1 MSEEDQA
8 TYTNHVIEEL
18 RKHLSYAKSKS
29 YGYIVDDIKG
39 MYTCCEVSKK
49 LILDFVEEIEYNY
62 GNRPALMRLLRN
74 WLLIM
79 ISNRYYGYTEEFTI

>member
-1 MSEEDQA
+1 MNCESVGSDFQA
-8 TYTNHVIEEL
+8 IWQKILKRQVYANFGQSSVIDDL

-49 LILDFVEEIEYNY
+49 LILVFVEEVEYNY

-74 WLLIM
+74 
-79 ISNRYYGYTEEFTI
+79 

>member
-1 MSEEDQA
+1 M
-8 TYTNHVIEEL
+8 
-18 RKHLSYAKSKS
+18 YAKSKS

-49 LILDFVEEIEYNY
+49 LILDFVEEVEYNY

-74 WLLIM
+74 WYNI
-79 ISNRYYGYTEEFTI
+79 IIGY